1 MKNRYIALL
10 MMLSLVWACGKTNE
24 PQPEPEK
31 PKPDEFVI
39 PQAPENVVSSN
50 TFAVEYFSAMPAS
63 SKTVSHILGASG
75 KRPMVYVFDNVK
87 YTPGK
92 KTEIVETAM
101 EAKSFPFFLQK
112 GATSFSGN
120 LGTGFLTRYVISGFD
135 GECDGTP
142 FGGPTILTALN
153 TAVSITFYNV
163 TCKSKEQLASVVNS
177 KKSAMYGDAV
187 VYGYCDGDAKEL
199 KEFAEGKALSMRFDY
214 TTLNGKTF
222 YTLVQP
228 GYVNRGFDKQSFD
241 GIEYVKILFEKL
253 Y

>member
-10 MMLSLVWACGKTNE
+10 MMLSLAGACGKTDE

-31 PKPDEFVI
+31 PNPEEFVI

-63 SKTVSHILGASG
+63 SKTASHILGASG

-87 YTPGK
+87 YTPGEQ
-92 KTEIVETAM
+92 TEIVEAAM
-101 EAKSFPFFLQK
+101 AAKSFPFFLQK

-163 TCKSKEQLASVVNS
+163 T
-177 KKSAMYGDAV
+177 
-187 VYGYCDGDAKEL
+187 
-199 KEFAEGKALSMRFDY
+199 
-214 TTLNGKTF
+214 
-222 YTLVQP
+222 
-228 GYVNRGFDKQSFD
+228 
-241 GIEYVKILFEKL
+241 
-253 Y
+253 

>member
-1 MKNRYIALL
+1 M
-10 MMLSLVWACGKTNE
+10 
-24 PQPEPEK
+24 
-31 PKPDEFVI
+31 
-39 PQAPENVVSSN
+39 
-50 TFAVEYFSAMPAS
+50 
-63 SKTVSHILGASG
+63 
-75 KRPMVYVFDNVK
+75 
-87 YTPGK
+87 
-92 KTEIVETAM
+92 
-101 EAKSFPFFLQK
+101 
-112 GATSFSGN
+112 
-120 LGTGFLTRYVISGFD
+120 TRYVISGFD

-163 TCKSKEQLASVVNS
+163 TCTSKEQLASVVNS

-187 VYGYCDGDAKEL
+187 VYGYCDGDPKAL

-222 YTLVQP
+222 YTLLQP
-228 GYVNRGFDKQSFD
+228 GYVNRGFEKQSYD

>member
-1 MKNRYIALL
+1 
-10 MMLSLVWACGKTNE
+10 MMLSLVMACGKTNE

-63 SKTVSHILGASG
+63 SKTASHILGASG

-87 YTPGK
+87 YTPGEQ
-92 KTEIVETAM
+92 TEIVETAM
-101 EAKSFPFFLQK
+101 AAKSFPFFLQK

-153 TAVSITFYNV
+153 TTVSITFYNV
-163 TCKSKEQLASVVNS
+163 TCTSKEQLASVVNS
-177 KKSAMYGDAV
+177 KKSTMYGDAV

-222 YTLVQP
+222 YTLLQP